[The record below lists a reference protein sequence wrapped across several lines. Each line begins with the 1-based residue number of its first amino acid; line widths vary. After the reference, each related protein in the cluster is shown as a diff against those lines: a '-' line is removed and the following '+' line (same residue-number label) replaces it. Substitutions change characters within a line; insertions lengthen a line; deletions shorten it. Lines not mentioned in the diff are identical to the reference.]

1 MLIKI
6 MNLEITAEQYDE
18 YSYLD
23 NFYKRYNKVHLD
35 KIAIQ
40 KQKEQL
46 ERDNALFKS
55 MLKQY
60 LDGISLN
67 DDVMKNLNPLLVV
80 NDKVNMKLPVE
91 RIDGMKTVIE
101 GNKVYNHYRLQ
112 NNV

>member
-1 MLIKI
+1 M
-6 MNLEITAEQYDE
+6 
-18 YSYLD
+18 
-23 NFYKRYNKVHLD
+23 HLD

-46 ERDNALFKS
+46 DHDNNLFKS

-80 NDKVNMKLPVE
+80 NNKVNMKLPVE
-91 RIDGMKTVIE
+91 RVDGMKTIIE
-101 GNKVYNHYRLQ
+101 GNKVFDHYRVQ
-112 NNV
+112 NNS